1 MASQRLRAVWNGG
14 REASRFVLGNYLVSG
29 VVKSF
34 YRGYREHLE
43 NEVEPREVAADL
55 INECEHIFITG
66 FDIGVEPLSDSERQ
80 DVIEHVVGD
89 VELLKHEA
97 YPIIADYLFEDR
109 DRYERSTYLCLAFCW
124 EMSRVETD
132 SGGQFG
138 DERADFR
145 YEVREIVSEFNFS
158 DPGEEE
164 EWFLQRYDQLRNLV
178 SADDLDR
185 GSAGNEEQR
194 DLETVYWDFA
204 YTYIPLQHPEYNEKD
219 KNEKER
225 LRSKVIQ
232 LVHDAELNTG
242 SASRNLLAIIRDEEE
257 RIRDEFE
264 QRQAYMVFSQSLSDD
279 NRKEFKDALETK
291 FPYFVDI
298 GNKSYHT
305 PSEGRQT
312 IFLTQHIVY
321 PVSEYRNL
329 EDFYERGI
337 SQIVPEGRFVAI
349 MKINTSEYYLPDDEE
364 DLLAEAENPS
374 YVENSISAL
383 DFLQTEHP
391 PEDITSR
398 AIDNLLGD
406 EIEVKEMLRSLRIDV
421 LIPSITTTE
430 QDVIREQREQI
441 EAKFE
446 IQDVFDWRKKN
457 PLEVAEYIYHCDKKT
472 DNSPEEWEK
481 RTDVLVERAENWY
494 RATQSIS

>member
-1 MASQRLRAVWNGG
+1 M
-14 REASRFVLGNYLVSG
+14 
-29 VVKSF
+29 
-34 YRGYREHLE
+34 
-43 NEVEPREVAADL
+43 
-55 INECEHIFITG
+55 
-66 FDIGVEPLSDSERQ
+66 
-80 DVIEHVVGD
+80 
-89 VELLKHEA
+89 
-97 YPIIADYLFEDR
+97 
-109 DRYERSTYLCLAFCW
+109 
-124 EMSRVETD
+124 
-132 SGGQFG
+132 
-138 DERADFR
+138 
-145 YEVREIVSEFNFS
+145 
-158 DPGEEE
+158 
-164 EWFLQRYDQLRNLV
+164 
-178 SADDLDR
+178 
-185 GSAGNEEQR
+185 
-194 DLETVYWDFA
+194 
-204 YTYIPLQHPEYNEKD
+204 
-219 KNEKER
+219 
-225 LRSKVIQ
+225 
-232 LVHDAELNTG
+232 
-242 SASRNLLAIIRDEEE
+242 
-257 RIRDEFE
+257 
-264 QRQAYMVFSQSLSDD
+264 
-279 NRKEFKDALETK
+279 DALETK

-321 PVSEYRNL
+321 PVSEYRDL

-337 SQIVPEGRFVAI
+337 SQIVPKGRFVAI

-457 PLEVAEYIYHCDKKT
+457 PREVAEYIYDIDEKT
-472 DNSPEEWEK
+472 DNSSEEWEK
-481 RTDVLVERAENWY
+481 RTNVLVERAENWY